1 MSAAEETIKESIK
14 EAGAKKSSARSKPV
28 LNRSI
33 DRLSTVRLG
42 VSLLSTMIFL
52 SMVGMLVMQQNVE
65 GFEAYYAGLTPSEK
79 LLGSWLGVFDI
90 YHSWYFKVLL
100 LMLSLNI
107 ILASIDHFPGAWT
120 YVSKKKLTASPLF
133 LSGQPLHTVV
143 EMSGTDESEVT
154 EKIKRAFK
162 NRGLRSR
169 VNEKNGLTNIFG
181 ESGTWNRLGAYGV
194 HVFLL
199 TLFLGHFIALQ
210 TGFDADVQ
218 LMPGTVTDQIQII
231 EHKLDPVKGVS
242 VDRFLA
248 QPPFTIT
255 CTDIQQKLVDP
266 NGSIGIE
273 NTMDWSTSLRIDDP
287 VYGTTD
293 VAVSLN
299 KPFSYRG
306 YRFFQASAITQGSAR
321 SMKLDVTPQDGGAP
335 FQIDLA
341 RNSFVNLPDGTKV
354 EYQVFFSDFAMID
367 GKPDSRS
374 PDYNNPAV
382 ILKVTDPQGQ
392 TFNAYAFAAKLPAGA
407 PVGAPVAGYKWHLA
421 SFEKS
426 PLAHVLSIKYDPY
439 YGSTIAWY
447 IGGFGV
453 ITMLVLIYFF
463 AHRRIWAVIEKEGE
477 GKFKVTLG
485 GNTNRNHF
493 AFEDRFKKI
502 AAELEAQASKG

>member
-1 MSAAEETIKESIK
+1 
-14 EAGAKKSSARSKPV
+14 
-28 LNRSI
+28 
-33 DRLSTVRLG
+33 
-42 VSLLSTMIFL
+42 
-52 SMVGMLVMQQNVE
+52 ML
-65 GFEAYYAGLTPSEK
+65 
-79 LLGSWLGVFDI
+79 
-90 YHSWYFKVLL
+90 
-100 LMLSLNI
+100 
-107 ILASIDHFPGAWT
+107 
-120 YVSKKKLTASPLF
+120 
-133 LSGQPLHTVV
+133 
-143 EMSGTDESEVT
+143 
-154 EKIKRAFK
+154 EKIKTAFK
-162 NRGLRSR
+162 KRGLRSR
-169 VNEKNGLTNIFG
+169 VTGKNGTTNVFG

-194 HVFLL
+194 HIFLL
-199 TLFLGHFIALQ
+199 TLFLGHFVALQ

-242 VDRFLA
+242 IERFLA

-273 NTMDWSTSLRIDDP
+273 NTMDWKTSIRIDDP
-287 VYGTTD
+287 VYGTQNVD
-293 VAVSLN
+293 ISLN

-321 SMKLDVTPQDGGAP
+321 TMKVDVTPQNGGEP
-335 FQIDLA
+335 FQVDLA
-341 RNSFVNLPDGTKV
+341 RNGAVDLPDGTKV
-354 EYQVFFSDFAMID
+354 QYQAFFSDFAVID
-367 GKPDSRS
+367 GRPDSRS
-374 PDYNNPAV
+374 AEYNNPAV
-382 ILKVTDPQGQ
+382 VLKVTDPQGK
-392 TFNAYAFAAKLPAGA
+392 TFNAFAFAMKLPAGA

-453 ITMLVLIYFF
+453 IMMLVLIYFF
-463 AHRRIWAVIEKEGE
+463 AHRRVWAVVENAGE
-477 GKFKVTLG
+477 GKYKVTLG

-502 AAELEAQASKG
+502 VSELTQ

>member
-1 MSAAEETIKESIK
+1 MSAAEETIKEGVK
-14 EAGAKKSSARSKPV
+14 EAGAKPSARSKPIV
-28 LNRSI
+28 NRLV

-42 VSLLSTMIFL
+42 VIFLSIMIFL
-52 SMVGMLVMQQNVE
+52 AMVGMLVMQQSVE

-79 LLGSWLGVFDI
+79 LVGSWLGIFDI
-90 YHSWYFKVLL
+90 YHSWYFNLLL

-107 ILASIDHFPGAWT
+107 ILASIDHFPGAWS
-120 YVSKKKLTASPLF
+120 YVARKKLTASPLF
-133 LSGQPLHTVV
+133 LSGQPAYAVV
-143 EMSGTDESEVT
+143 ELSGASEAEVT

-162 NRGLRSR
+162 RRGLRSR
-169 VNEKNGLTNIFG
+169 VNEKNGMINVFG

-199 TLFLGHFIALQ
+199 TLFLGHFVALQ

-231 EHKLDPVKGVS
+231 DHKLDPEKGVS
-242 VDRFLA
+242 VERFLA

-255 CTDIQQKLVDP
+255 CTDIQQKLIDP

-273 NTMDWSTSLRIDDP
+273 NTMDWKTSLKIDDP
-287 VYGTTD
+287 AYGVTNVD
-293 VAVSLN
+293 VSLN

-321 SMKLDVTPQDGGAP
+321 AMKLDVTPQNDGEP
-335 FQIDLA
+335 FQVDLQ
-341 RNSFVNLPDGTKV
+341 RNGSATLPDGTRV
-354 EYQVFFSDFAMID
+354 EYQAFFSDFAMVN

-374 PDYNNPAV
+374 AEYNNPAV
-382 ILKVTDPQGQ
+382 ILKVADPQGK

-421 SFEKS
+421 SYEKS

-439 YGSTIAWY
+439 YGSTVAWY

-453 ITMLVLIYFF
+453 ITMLILIYFF
-463 AHRRIWAVIEKEGE
+463 AHRRIWAAVEKDGE

-502 AAELEAQASKG
+502 VAELGPGT